1 LEVIKRGNTHWL
13 LTFPQRKCLRYDVK
27 IKNRVES
34 LDCFE
39 NLVSVA
45 GNEFLRE
52 SRDIVFGGG
61 GRSLREI
68 FVGADLCSP
77 DSWKTKTR
85 QSAPSAT
92 VNMF

>member
-13 LTFPQRKCLRYDVK
+13 LTFPQRVEADYDVK

-45 GNEFLRE
+45 ENEFLRE
-52 SRDIVFGGG
+52 SRDIVFGG